1 MKALP
6 CLALCLACAAAHA
19 QAPEPQVQRQ
29 VSEDDQVR
37 IEELKVRG
45 ETQRIV
51 VRNKSG
57 QLKGS
62 QYQLLPGSAARDPS
76 QGGPAAGQRV
86 WSFSF

>member
-6 CLALCLACAAAHA
+6 LLALCLACAAARA
-19 QAPEPQVQRQ
+19 EAPEPQVQRQ

-37 IEELKVRG
+37 IDELKVRG
-45 ETQRIV
+45 QTQRIV

-62 QYQLLPGSAARDPS
+62 EYQVQPPSAAQDPS
-76 QGGPAAGQRV
+76 KGGPAPGQRT